1 MEMVL
6 KSTRLEMT
14 ERGRGES
21 RGSGWSL
28 GRTWGSPTPRG
39 CGQEEGESQS
49 LAEWLGE
56 SPPPKQVD
64 RRLHEEDIPEEWSG
78 WCLCHK

>member
-1 MEMVL
+1 MVL
-6 KSTRLEMT
+6 KSTTLEMT

-21 RGSGWSL
+21 RGPGRSL
-28 GRTWGSPTPRG
+28 GRAWGSPTPRG
-39 CGQEEGESQS
+39 RGEEEGESQS

-56 SPPPKQVD
+56 RPPPKQVD
-64 RRLHEEDIPEEWSG
+64 RRLQEEAIPEEQSG